1 MSNLIKEQINKDNK
15 NSKIFFNRKSLDEI
29 LSNKKNI
36 TNEKIK
42 SNKSENNNNNDN
54 DSDKKIKNQN
64 VSNTSNDT
72 SENKKIENKNKSKEQ
87 KKKNKEMIYIIF
99 YDIIGVVILFHSI
112 HYIFSLYVS
121 NNFNI
126 FIVYYLFI
134 FIYKCCSF

>member
-42 SNKSENNNNNDN
+42 SNKSENNNNDN
-54 DSDKKIKNQN
+54 DKKIKNQN
-64 VSNTSNDT
+64 VSNTSDIT

-112 HYIFSLYVS
+112 HYIFSSYVS

-134 FIYKCCSF
+134 FIY